1 MPQQQIQLGFLTH
14 TDQTNLLV
22 QLILDHLKLC
32 DHCMYIC
39 MTRLNKQATEPIF
52 SIARNHNV
60 LLTHISGQIHPDHVE
75 QFYLLKLQEQPQATQ
90 QLLQQQQQQEQPMP
104 QTPPTQY
111 ELLLPQNQLP
121 QHLPAQLQT
130 VQQQ

>member
-1 MPQQQIQLGFLTH
+1 
-14 TDQTNLLV
+14 
-22 QLILDHLKLC
+22 
-32 DHCMYIC
+32 MYIC

-60 LLTHISGQIHPDHVE
+60 LLTNISGQIHPDHVE

-90 QLLQQQQQQEQPMP
+90 QLLQQQQQQQQPMP

-111 ELLLPQNQLP
+111 GLPLPQN
-121 QHLPAQLQT
+121 
-130 VQQQ
+130 